1 MLALLVFTIYIYKKE
16 DRKVTQNLLCLSS
29 NEKIQKFCKYIG
41 LEEKNIMQ
49 SYCWVSFFLNLPYQ
63 YYAPLNKYPLTFTYL
78 KSLYSLNIVSFQE
91 DLRIPSLHYSKMYFL
106 FCHSMC
112 LLGVLSMLFSM
123 LEVSEAYGELMF
135 QLTLYQNCYF

>member
-16 DRKVTQNLLCLSS
+16 DIKVTQNLLCLSPR
-29 NEKIQKFCKYIG
+29 EKIRKFCNCIG
-41 LEEKNIMQ
+41 LEENIIMQ
-49 SYCWVSFFLNLPYQ
+49 SYSCFFFILNLPFQ
-63 YYAPLNKYPLTFTYL
+63 YYAPLNKYPLTSTYL
-78 KSLYSLNIVSFQE
+78 KSVYSLNIVSFQK

-112 LLGVLSMLFSM
+112 LLSVLSMLSSM

-135 QLTLYQNCYF
+135 SLTL